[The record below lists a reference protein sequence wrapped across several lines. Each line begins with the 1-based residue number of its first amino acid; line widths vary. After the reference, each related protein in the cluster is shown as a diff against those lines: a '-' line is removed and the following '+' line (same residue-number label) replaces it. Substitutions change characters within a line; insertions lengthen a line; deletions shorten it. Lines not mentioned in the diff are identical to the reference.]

1 MVYRIVPRLTRLAS
15 YVCLGLLL
23 FAVVFQ
29 PGCRRS
35 TTVGPKGEKVTVTK
49 GAEGAEVAFKGIN
62 GEDVRSSTSK
72 RGVALPADFPTDI
85 AIYPKA
91 TPMTVAIVGK
101 ETTVILTT
109 PDSREKVVAF
119 YKDKM
124 KQNGWKSQ
132 SSTDMPQISMFQSA
146 KAGRTWT
153 VLISASP
160 EGSVQITLSHK
171 Q

>member
-1 MVYRIVPRLTRLAS
+1 MEHGIVRKLIKSAS
-15 YVCLGLLL
+15 YVGLGMLLL
-23 FAVVFQ
+23 TLAFQ
-29 PGCRRS
+29 PGCKRS
-35 TTVGPKGEKVTVTK
+35 TTVGPKGEKGTVTK
-49 GAEGAEVAFKGIN
+49 GAEDTVNFKGMN

-72 RGVALPADFPTDI
+72 RGVALPADFPSDI

-91 TPMTVAIVGK
+91 TPMTVATIGK

-132 SSTDMPQISMFQSA
+132 SSTDMPQISMFQSE

-153 VLISASP
+153 VLISAPP
-160 EGSVQITLSHK
+160 ERSVQITLSHK